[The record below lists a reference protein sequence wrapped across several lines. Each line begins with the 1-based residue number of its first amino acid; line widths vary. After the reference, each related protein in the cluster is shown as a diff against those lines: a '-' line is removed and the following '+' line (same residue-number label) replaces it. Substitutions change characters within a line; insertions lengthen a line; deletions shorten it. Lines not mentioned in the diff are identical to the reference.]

1 MFCES
6 YRQPLMDIA
15 ASGEDVPHALAAHL
29 AKCVGC
35 AEAFRAEKSLLALID
50 SGLRRNANADPPPSL
65 IAGVRLRVEANNPPP
80 MMWKWA
86 LAFAAALV
94 MVGGFAVRV
103 ALRNSVTGSPPE
115 QANATLAASTSRNA
129 PPSEPRSVEVV
140 VPGPSHEAVLHR
152 RPSSNLNDRRANEQA
167 RGVNMN
173 RETASFDV
181 LAAPGEAAGLEQYMQ
196 QLRMR
201 STHLIARQEVKGR
214 GQLEISDVQI
224 AEIDLGVMAILPLDG
239 AK

>member
-6 YRQPLMDIA
+6 YRQPLIDVA
-15 ASGEDVPHALAAHL
+15 ASGGDLPHALAMHL

-50 SGLRRNANADPPPSL
+50 SESRRNANAVLPPSL
-65 IAGVRLRVEANNPPP
+65 IPSVRLRVETNDPAP

-103 ALRNSVTGSPPE
+103 ALRNSVVGSLPEQTNAALTGSVPR
-115 QANATLAASTSRNA
+115 NALSLEIHSAKADASSTSN
-129 PPSEPRSVEVV
+129 EP
-140 VPGPSHEAVLHR
+140 VLHR
-152 RPSSNLNDRRANEQA
+152 RPSSNAGDQRASE
-167 RGVNMN
+167 RTDEVNIN
-173 RETASFDV
+173 SEPPSAQV
-181 LAAPGEAAGLEQYMQ
+181 LAAPAEAAGLEQYMRQ
-196 QLRMR
+196 MRMR
-201 STHLIARQEVKGR
+201 SVHVVARQEVKSSGR
-214 GQLEISDVQI
+214 LEIRDVEI